1 VLNELKLIS
10 GNSNVPMAKEICDHL
25 GITLGAATVSAFSDG
40 EILVRIEENVRGMD
54 VFVVQ
59 SCSDPVNKNI
69 MELLIMIDALKRSSA
84 RRITAVIPYYGYARQ
99 DRKDQPRVPVTA
111 KLVADLITTA
121 GADKVLTMDLHAGQ
135 IQGFFNIPVDHLY
148 ATPVILNHL
157 RSMDLKDLV
166 VVSPD
171 AGGVERA
178 RAFAKRLNANLAI
191 IDKRREG
198 PNQAKIMNIIGDV
211 DSRDVLLLDD
221 MIDTAGTIA
230 QGAQAC
236 ADKGA
241 RRVLAG
247 CSHAV
252 LSGPALQR
260 LNDSVIDQVIVTN
273 TIPMAGKDQVCKKIA
288 SRYEQGSRFSI
299 VVVAEG
305 AKPVGGEMSILKRSE
320 EGYVERLGG
329 IGTKVGDEIARCVNM
344 DVRVTVLGHLQRGG
358 SPTPFDRILATRFG
372 VAAVDLIAEGRFG
385 AMVRLR
391 GTQVESVPLAE
402 ATRELKLV
410 PPDGELVKTAE
421 GLGITFGR

>member
-1 VLNELKLIS
+1 MLNELKLIS
-10 GNSNVPMAKEICDHL
+10 GNSNIPLAKEICDHL
-25 GITLGAATVSAFSDG
+25 GIALGAATVSAFSDG

-59 SCSDPVNKNI
+59 SCSEPVNKHV

-99 DRKDQPRVPVTA
+99 DRKEQPRVPVTA

-121 GADKVLTMDLHAGQ
+121 GAQKVLTMDLHAGQ

-148 ATPVILNHL
+148 ATPVLLNHL

-211 DSRDVLLLDD
+211 DNRDVLLLDD
-221 MIDTAGTIA
+221 MIDTAGTIT

-247 CSHAV
+247 CTHAV

-260 LNDSVIDQVIVTN
+260 LNDSVLGQVIVTN
-273 TIPMAGKDQVCKKIA
+273 TVPLAGKEQICKKIEVL
-288 SRYEQGSRFSI
+288 S
-299 VVVAEG
+299 VA
-305 AKPVGGEMSILKRSE
+305 PLLGEAIR
-320 EGYVERLGG
+320 
-329 IGTKVGDEIARCVNM
+329 
-344 DVRVTVLGHLQRGG
+344 
-358 SPTPFDRILATRFG
+358 RIHN
-372 VAAVDLIAEGRFG
+372 E
-385 AMVRLR
+385 
-391 GTQVESVPLAE
+391 ESVSSLF
-402 ATRELKLV
+402 V
-410 PPDGELVKTAE
+410 
-421 GLGITFGR
+421 